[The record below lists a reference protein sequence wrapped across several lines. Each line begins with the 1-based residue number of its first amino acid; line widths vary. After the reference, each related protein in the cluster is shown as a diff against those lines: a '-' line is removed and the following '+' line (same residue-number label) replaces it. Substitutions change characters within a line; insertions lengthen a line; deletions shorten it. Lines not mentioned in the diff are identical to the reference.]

1 MEQHDQLSEIPTPVL
16 IPSMDAEGSQ
26 TDMWTPSYSVTTQG
40 VAQSH
45 VEIFDVSSGSSSAA
59 IEPLGEAAHDSNEPS
74 PSLTSDIFSNALATI
89 DEQSNTDAFQSDI
102 FDQLAIGQPTLL
114 NRHPSELVS
123 EPRLASTGDET
134 PTQTAVV
141 LDKHAVVDVETPP
154 DGLSHHIFPSADD
167 TPHEGAPDSKDK

>member
-1 MEQHDQLSEIPTPVL
+1 MEQHNQLSDISIPVPV
-16 IPSMDAEGSQ
+16 PSMDAEDSQ
-26 TDMWTPSYSVTTQG
+26 KDTWTPSYSVTTQG
-40 VAQSH
+40 AQSH

-59 IEPLGEAAHDSNEPS
+59 IEPLGEEAHDSNEPS
-74 PSLTSDIFSNALATI
+74 PSLTSDISNNALAI
-89 DEQSNTDAFQSDI
+89 VDEQSNSDAFQSDI

-114 NRHPSELVS
+114 KRYPS

-141 LDKHAVVDVETPP
+141 LDKHAAVDVETPP

-167 TPHEGAPDSKDK
+167 TPRGGAPDSKDK